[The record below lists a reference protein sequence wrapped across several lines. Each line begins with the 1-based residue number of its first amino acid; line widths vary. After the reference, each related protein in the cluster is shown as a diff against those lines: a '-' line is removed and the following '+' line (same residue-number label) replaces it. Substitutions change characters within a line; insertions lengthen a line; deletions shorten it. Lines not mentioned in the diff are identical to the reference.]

1 MVKRNKPF
9 LLLLKMQLRNIK
21 KNIAQ
26 FLAIIVIGAI
36 ATTLFVGLQSNA
48 DTFEA
53 QIQETFREG
62 SLPDA
67 FVTTGQ
73 YDENDILKLKEILP
87 DDYQVDSRLYLPS
100 KIGNHD
106 VYAVVVDHIPTLS
119 HPYGEGEFSKTTTD
133 DYFAFLDDGWE
144 KKEHQTTYE
153 RYNLDDD
160 FVLSLDISSFNFT
173 DDADSLSSPFLLKP
187 DGQNIFKKGNLQLTM
202 QVTGFMEHPEN
213 ITKAN
218 YNPAVCLISYS
229 MFQKSINDL
238 LEKNFT
244 GFGKSLISIYLDRF
258 FGNGFLKNHKQTYFN
273 QYLIKTPDG
282 VLPKEQIN
290 KIRSY
295 FNGKEDNNLLLLTK
309 KEEMPF
315 FLTVHADSTQARQ
328 FTYVFPFVFFFVAV
342 LVILTTLSQLILK
355 DRTQIGTLKALG
367 LNNHEILFNYIAL
380 TSILVLLGM
389 ILGLIIGPILV
400 PSILG
405 QKYAILYSLPK
416 RTYHFPWLF
425 GMLTTVGFLLISA
438 LVTYIVARS
447 ELKLKP
453 VDSMRP
459 VVPKIKK
466 RKKSEKSTKNVI
478 LLSVK
483 MAFRN
488 LRLDKFRSFMV
499 IIGILGCTA
508 LLVCGFGIEDTVNY
522 GIGNDR
528 DIFLNSDIVLT
539 LNEPV
544 QDETIINELM
554 TIDGIDSIEPYRRRE
569 MTYYK
574 EGGNQTTKILYI
586 LSKEDSS
593 LGMELPQDGI
603 AISQKIARTIQ
614 CELGDEIILGSGLKQ
629 KKVKVTKIFN
639 AFYYNCG
646 ILPFNSPLLD
656 DEERVFNGAWI
667 NVKDKKQA
675 DDIADTIKEN
685 VPNVSSSVSS
695 DGFTIQIQN
704 VMSGILMMTNAVK
717 VFAILLALVTLYNL
731 ALLTYRQRLRDMSTL
746 KVLGFRKREIAL
758 TLLTESMVLT
768 FIGVIFGSV
777 LGYPFMLAV
786 LKTNI
791 VELVEYLFHINF
803 VSYIYS
809 FILTFIVAFLI
820 NLYFAYHIKKI
831 KMVES
836 LKNVE

>member
-48 DTFEA
+48 DAFEA
-53 QIQETFREG
+53 QIQETFKEG

-119 HPYGEGEFSKTTTD
+119 HPYGEGKFSETTTD

-173 DDADSLSSPFLLKP
+173 DDADSLSSPLLLKP

-380 TSILVLLGM
+380 TSILVLLGT
-389 ILGLIIGPILV
+389 ILGLIIGPLLV

-425 GMLTTVGFLLISA
+425 GMLTTIGFLLISA

-466 RKKSEKSTKNVI
+466 RKKREKSTKNVI

-554 TIDGIDSIEPYRRRE
+554 TIDGIDSIEPYRRRK

-593 LGMELPQDGI
+593 LGMDLPQDGI

-820 NLYFAYHIKKI
+820 NLYFAYHTKKI